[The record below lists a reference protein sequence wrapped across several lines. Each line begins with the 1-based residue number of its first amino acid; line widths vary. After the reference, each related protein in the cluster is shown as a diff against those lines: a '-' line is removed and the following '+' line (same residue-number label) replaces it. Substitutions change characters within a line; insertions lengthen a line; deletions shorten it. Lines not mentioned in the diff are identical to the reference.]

1 MLGDLVTVGA
11 SGSIF
16 GLLGALFAYFLRN
29 RALAQSGPQL
39 LLISSL
45 LAFNIVLGL
54 DEGGMVDNS
63 GHLAGFAAG
72 VWLGW
77 STCPQW
83 KVRLL
88 LCVRVTR
95 TKLERLVGPP
105 GQRTGT
111 PKAIRRWG
119 VRTDDVIMCHDTPC
133 IRTNDVQCL
142 RVLPNSVPRPTV
154 DPI

>member
-88 LCVRVTR
+88 LCV
-95 TKLERLVGPP
+95 LQ
-105 GQRTGT
+105 GQS
-111 PKAIRRWG
+111 RRG
-119 VRTDDVIMCHDTPC
+119 
-133 IRTNDVQCL
+133 CL
-142 RVLPNSVPRPTV
+142 HRQGNAEAHQSHQSVV
-154 DPI
+154 CMHG